1 MFDIRRKIMPKK
13 SIVLLAMLCA
23 QPASAFNLDD
33 LKSELNKAI
42 PPAPAA
48 AAPQSTPA
56 ARPSGNPLANISN
69 KDQVGSLKQALGQ
82 GIETAV
88 ASLSKTDG
96 YLGNPK
102 VRIPLPENLQKLD
115 GGMRKFGMGKYA
127 DELITAMNRAAE
139 AAVPEAKALLVAAVK
154 NMSVT
159 DAKNILLGS
168 DDAATQYFRKHTE
181 TALSGKFQP
190 IVVNAMQ
197 KIQLAQKYDQFAGKG
212 AQLGLVD
219 AKDANLESYV
229 TQKALDGLFV
239 MMAEQEKSLRAN
251 PLEASGNLVKKVFSA
266 IKF

>member
-1 MFDIRRKIMPKK
+1 MLKK
-13 SIVLLAMLCA
+13 SIVLLAILCA
-23 QPASAFNLDD
+23 SSASAFNLDD
-33 LKSELNKAI
+33 LKGKLNEAI
-42 PPAPAA
+42 PQQQA
-48 AAPQSTPA
+48 AAPEATSQAAPI
-56 ARPSGNPLANISN
+56 ARPSGNGLANISN
-69 KDQVGSLKQALGQ
+69 QDQVGSLKQALGQ
-82 GIETAV
+82 GIDTAV

-115 GGMRKFGMGKYA
+115 NGLRKLGMGKYA
-127 DELITAMNRAAE
+127 DELITSMNRAAE
-139 AAVPEAKALLVAAVK
+139 AAVPEAKALLVTAVK

-168 DDAATQYFRKHTE
+168 DDAATQYFRKNTG

-197 KIQLAQKYDQFAGKG
+197 KVQLAQKYDQFAGKG
-212 AQLGLVD
+212 VQLGLVD
-219 AKDANLESYV
+219 AKDANLENYV

-239 MMAEQEKSLRAN
+239 MMAEQEKALRAN
-251 PLEASGNLVKKVFSA
+251 PLEATGNLVKKVFSA

>member
-1 MFDIRRKIMPKK
+1 MLKK
-13 SIVLLAMLCA
+13 SATLLAILCA
-23 QPASAFNLDD
+23 TSASAFNLDD
-33 LKSELNKAI
+33 LKSELNQAI
-42 PPAPAA
+42 PQTQA
-48 AAPQSTPA
+48 AAPQPA
-56 ARPSGNPLANISN
+56 PSARPSGNPLANISN
-69 KDQVGSLKQALGQ
+69 QDQVGSLKQALGQ

-115 GGMRKFGMGKYA
+115 SGMRKLGMGKYA
-127 DELITAMNRAAE
+127 DELTTAMNRAAE
-139 AAVPEAKALLVAAVK
+139 AAVPEAKALLVTAVK

-168 DDAATQYFRKHTE
+168 DDAATEYFRKNTG

-197 KIQLAQKYDQFAGKG
+197 KVQLAQKYDQFAGKG
-212 AQLGLVD
+212 VQLGLVD
-219 AKDANLESYV
+219 AKDANLENYV

-239 MMAEQEKSLRAN
+239 MMAEQEKALRAN
-251 PLEASGNLVKKVFSA
+251 PLEASSNLVKKVFSA